1 MDLISD
7 FFSGP
12 HCSMP
17 QFSGAGTASSAP
29 SPVLRY
35 LSIPMSLKR
44 RGTHGDGRL
53 FFGYLTHFD
62 ATFREISEPEKE
74 HVFALKV

>member
-1 MDLISD
+1 MQ
-7 FFSGP
+7 
-12 HCSMP
+12 SMP

-44 RGTHGDGRL
+44 RGTHGDGSL
-53 FFGYLTHFD
+53 FLWYLTHFD

-74 HVFALKV
+74 HVLALKV